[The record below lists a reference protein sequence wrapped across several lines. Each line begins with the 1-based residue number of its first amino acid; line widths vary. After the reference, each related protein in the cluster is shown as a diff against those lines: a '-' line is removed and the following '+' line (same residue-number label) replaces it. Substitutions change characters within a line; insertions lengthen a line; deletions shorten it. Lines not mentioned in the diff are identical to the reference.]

1 MDVDGAAASAA
12 SDGRQADDAG
22 HRVLVFAQLRSLLDI
37 VARDLLQPAGVPFL
51 RLDGG
56 CAHSMLH
63 VWRDHNKNMLQMWR
77 QAESEFLSNR

>member
-1 MDVDGAAASAA
+1 MSADGAAAAA
-12 SDGRQADDAG
+12 GGDGREADDAG

-56 CAHSMLH
+56 
-63 VWRDHNKNMLQMWR
+63 
-77 QAESEFLSNR
+77 

>member
-1 MDVDGAAASAA
+1 MDADGAAAAA
-12 SDGRQADDAG
+12 AGGGEAGDAG

-56 CAHSMLH
+56 CVITSCRAEGP
-63 VWRDHNKNMLQMWR
+63 WQDRDKL
-77 QAESEFLSNR
+77 